1 MWRKKKLKGL
11 VWNLEGFDM
20 KFKEEG
26 DKKKKKKDSSVKLK
40 AILAQTQPHHGGSVK
55 TFQTRPWKAVFGDQ
69 KVLDMLSKRRGH
81 SFETRLSLADR
92 PGTRPTRGWNRAGLK
107 KK

>member
-1 MWRKKKLKGL
+1 
-11 VWNLEGFDM
+11 
-20 KFKEEG
+20 
-26 DKKKKKKDSSVKLK
+26 
-40 AILAQTQPHHGGSVK
+40 LAQTQPHHGGSVK

-92 PGTRPTRGWNRAGLK
+92 PGSRPTRDPADQGLEPGRVEEK
-107 KK
+107 IEEEKTGVT

>member
-1 MWRKKKLKGL
+1 
-11 VWNLEGFDM
+11 
-20 KFKEEG
+20 
-26 DKKKKKKDSSVKLK
+26 
-40 AILAQTQPHHGGSVK
+40 LAQTQPHHGGSVK